1 MSRRWWCLFI
11 ASCLIGAQRAPA
23 PIVEEP
29 QPTPQSATSATPH
42 PKRSTKPKATNENS
56 AATDAEQR
64 PSVQTTKPPAK
75 SSQAPQKQTSRS
87 LAQGTWTG
95 SFGKDNRTIVVG
107 GGNATVDGGPLGRES
122 GPIKTST
129 ATEVTWT
136 TSPLSLPV
144 TWTLTV
150 LDGGTT
156 AKVTTKHLLGGQ
168 TGSFQKKR

>member
-29 QPTPQSATSATPH
+29 QATPPPAMSATPR
-42 PKRSTKPKATNENS
+42 PKRTTKPKATNENS
-56 AATDAEQR
+56 ET
-64 PSVQTTKPPAK
+64 PKPPAK

-107 GGNATVDGGPLGRES
+107 SGSVSVDGGPLGRES

-129 ATEVTWT
+129 STEVTWT
-136 TSPLSLPV
+136 TNPLSLPV

-150 LDGGTT
+150 LDGGTM

-168 TGSFQKKR
+168 TGSFQKKK